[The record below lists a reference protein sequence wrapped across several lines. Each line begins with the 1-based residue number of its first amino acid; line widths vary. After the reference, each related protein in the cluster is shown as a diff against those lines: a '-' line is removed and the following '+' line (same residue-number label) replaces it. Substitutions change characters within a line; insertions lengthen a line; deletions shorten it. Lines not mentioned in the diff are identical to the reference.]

1 MQVDKDGNYQNDGS
15 DAYSADPKSE
25 VEKVDEET
33 LRRQVWEAMS
43 ELTEAEVEIVWGAGV
58 TREALI
64 DMIVYAI
71 SHADDA

>member
-15 DAYSADPKSE
+15 DAYSADPKT
-25 VEKVDEET
+25 VVKVDEET